1 MAAAKK
7 RIASKAPGNVVP
19 MKFPPAPPAESLS
32 RFFEWLNERY
42 GLHLPLLASCPSGT
56 VLRDLLSQ
64 EIAFESP
71 PPGIK
76 YQARIKGKVAVV
88 DTLVLRNLVF
98 QFRETRRVDTQ
109 YGVPSVTRL
118 HGPRSLKRT
127 TKKEKRHG

>member
-7 RIASKAPGNVVP
+7 RRASKIPGNVVP
-19 MKFPPAPPAESLS
+19 LKLPPAPPAESLS
-32 RFFEWLNERY
+32 RFFEWLDERY
-42 GLHLPLLASCPSGT
+42 GLDLPSLKSCPPGT

-64 EIAFESP
+64 EITFESP

-76 YQARIKGKVAVV
+76 YQARIKGRVTVI

-98 QFRETRRVDTQ
+98 HFRETRRVDTQ
-109 YGVPSVTRL
+109 HGVSSVTRL

-127 TKKEKRHG
+127 TKKEKKHG